1 MPQYLLDTLYLKKM
15 EYYKNKKILIAGGS
29 GLVGT
34 NLFLRLIKLSKNVTA
49 SYFSKIQIKKYKK
62 FYKKYDFTKKKDCLK
77 ATKNKEIV
85 FITAVNASG
94 ILNMKKNFFDNINE
108 NFLIRSNLLESCVIN
123 KVKKVMWVSSST
135 VYQPYYK
142 PITEKQLDLR
152 FNPYEIYLGNGWLY
166 RYLEKLFEFYSKNT
180 KLDIKILRTSSIY
193 GPYDNFNTNKSHVV
207 PAIIKKSLDNKKNLE
222 AWGDPYVVRDFVYVK
237 DLVEAMLLVMTKKNF
252 KILNFS
258 YGKGCSIKNLVKLIL
273 KVTNK
278 NKKVIF
284 RYKNRSSAKYRV
296 LNNIKFNQVIKNI
309 SRTSLLDGLIQT
321 CKWYKKNKI
330 NFS

>member
-166 RYLEKLFEFYSKNT
+166 RYLEKL
-180 KLDIKILRTSSIY
+180 
-193 GPYDNFNTNKSHVV
+193 
-207 PAIIKKSLDNKKNLE
+207 
-222 AWGDPYVVRDFVYVK
+222 
-237 DLVEAMLLVMTKKNF
+237 
-252 KILNFS
+252 
-258 YGKGCSIKNLVKLIL
+258 
-273 KVTNK
+273 
-278 NKKVIF
+278 
-284 RYKNRSSAKYRV
+284 
-296 LNNIKFNQVIKNI
+296 
-309 SRTSLLDGLIQT
+309 
-321 CKWYKKNKI
+321 
-330 NFS
+330 